1 MALAKRSISCSPRK
15 GCLAWHPPCL
25 PKVCLSGRHRS
36 LVPTVLRGMNKQL
49 EQCLTEAVFEL
60 VQGSPQ
66 LPA

>member
-1 MALAKRSISCSPRK
+1 MQTQEGLPGMAPSQ
-15 GCLAWHPPCL
+15 
-25 PKVCLSGRHRS
+25 VCLSGRHRS
-36 LVPTVLRGMNKQL
+36 VVPTVLRGMNKQL